1 MNDRPNLL
9 APEIR
14 ANPYPL
20 YARLRREAPVSQ
32 VDPRGMWVLTRQ
44 EEVLFALKHPEL
56 FSSAS
61 LARALEVGWL
71 GRAHPLA
78 SGMSFADP
86 PRHGRLRG
94 LVQQAFT
101 PAALGRLEPFIRSAV
116 EPLVAA
122 VLERRQVDFT
132 QELALPLASSVI
144 GQLLGLDTFLYKR
157 VKRWA
162 EDVVGMSGVPPD
174 DTARQ
179 AQVRGSV
186 EELRAYLEEAIDA
199 RRHQPREDTV
209 SALVHARLD
218 GEALTHE
225 EILSFLFLLLV
236 AGLETTVLLLGSA
249 MVLLREHPQVF
260 AQVRAAPD
268 RLPRFLE
275 EVLRY
280 EPPVQGSMR
289 VTTTEVELAGVRIPA
304 GALVMPVVA
313 SALRDERHVTDGER
327 FDPDRPGAIPL
338 AFGQGIHFC
347 LGAPL
352 ARLEARVALEVLLPR
367 CGGLGGRPEQ
377 VVWTRSLA
385 TRGPAALPLELLPAD
400 QGA

>member
-1 MNDRPNLL
+1 MIERPNLL
-9 APEIR
+9 APEVR
-14 ANPYPL
+14 ANPYAL

-32 VDPRGMWVLTRQ
+32 VDPRGMWLLTRQ

-56 FSSAS
+56 FASSGLS
-61 LARALEVGWL
+61 RALEVGWL
-71 GRAHPLA
+71 GRPHPLA

-101 PAALGRLEPFIRSAV
+101 PGALARLEPFIRSAA
-116 EPLVAA
+116 EPLVGD
-122 VLERRQVDFT
+122 LMQRRQVDFT
-132 QELALPLASSVI
+132 QELAVPLASSVI

-162 EDVVGMSGVPPD
+162 EDVVGMSSVQPQD
-174 DTARQ
+174 FARQ
-179 AQVRGSV
+179 AQVRESV
-186 EELRAYLEEAIDA
+186 EELRAYLEETIEA

-209 SALVHARLD
+209 SALVQARLD
-218 GEALTHE
+218 GEALTQE
-225 EILSFLFLLLV
+225 EMLSFLFLLLA

-260 AQVRAAPD
+260 AQVRAEPE
-268 RLPRFLE
+268 RLPRFVE

-304 GALVMPVVA
+304 GSLVMPVVA
-313 SALRDERHVTDGER
+313 SALRDERHVPDGER
-327 FDPDRPGAIPL
+327 FDPDRLGAIPL
-338 AFGQGIHFC
+338 AFGHGAHFC

-367 CGGLGGRPEQ
+367 CRGLGGQLEQ

-385 TRGPAALPLELLPAD
+385 TRGPAVLPIELLPAD